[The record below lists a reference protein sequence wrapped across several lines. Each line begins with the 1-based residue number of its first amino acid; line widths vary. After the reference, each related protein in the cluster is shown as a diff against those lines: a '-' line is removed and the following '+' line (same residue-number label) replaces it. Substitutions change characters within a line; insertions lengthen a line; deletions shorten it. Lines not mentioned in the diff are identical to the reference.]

1 MNLSQV
7 LLESRRDDFLRMF
20 RDKFSDEQ
28 LKKVFTLSRQLAPNQ
43 KYLTFLG
50 NVVPTENFDESL
62 SKAEKVVEKFI
73 KYQQAL
79 ETRDINQFKS
89 LEEIITAINNHENK
103 VRRTVKSVDGAN
115 IVYEDDRFTVV
126 TPQTH
131 KASCYYGAGTK
142 WCTASMNGS
151 SHFDNYNVEGKLFY
165 ILDKKAKSN
174 DKYYKVAL
182 LQKYDGDKT
191 FYDAPDKAFTSG
203 WILGTPEYDEIQSAV
218 DKYINTNY
226 QREINIF
233 KDKEAAKVE
242 RERLRKVA
250 ERRRVAQLRIAA
262 DQRKEEDSWNLEGEP
277 DQEGLY
283 ANAVFEVMVDNYGV
297 VVEDDGE
304 EEDERE
310 GIYDLIP
317 SQYSHYNLATFEW
330 VGNDDT
336 GITFAVGTWDEVYEA
351 AKEYQQNLWDD
362 TGAEGWSKSFIES
375 HIDEQQVREY
385 FYDMFDDDVSNNY
398 ESYFDEDDLPLSDEQ
413 ESQIAKLKEEAEEL
427 DEITRNE
434 DDVYNEDEVELAED
448 RYNEID
454 SEITDIQSDPE
465 GEPTVEQIE
474 DVVNSRVDDAMYDII
489 QSMEEHMLSIDDYID
504 TDALFESAIDS
515 DGVGNSLSSYDGDDN
530 EVMIGDTWYHVF
542 RTE

>member
-7 LLESRRDDFLRMF
+7 LVESRKDDFLRMF

-28 LKKVFTLSRQLAPNQ
+28 LKKVFSLSRQLAPNQ
-43 KYLTFLG
+43 KFLTFLA
-50 NVVPTENFDESL
+50 NVIPTENFDESL

-79 ETRDINQFKS
+79 QQRDINQFKS

-103 VRRTVKSVDGAN
+103 VRRDVKSIDGAD

-142 WCTASMNGS
+142 WCTSSMNGS
-151 SHFDNYNVEGKLFY
+151 SHFDNYNVDGKLFY

-174 DKYYKVAL
+174 DQYYKVAL

-191 FYDAPDKAFTSG
+191 LYDAPDKSFTSG
-203 WILGTPEYDEIQSAV
+203 WILGTPEYDEIQNAV
-218 DKYINTNY
+218 DKYINANY

-242 RERLRKVA
+242 RERLRKLA
-250 ERRRVAQLRIAA
+250 ERRRIAQLRVDA
-262 DQRKEEDSWNLEGEP
+262 DERKEEDSWNLEDDP

-283 ANAVFEVMVDNYGV
+283 ANAVFEVMVNNYSV
-297 VVEDDGE
+297 SVDE
-304 EEDERE
+304 EEGES
-310 GIYDLIP
+310 IYDLIP
-317 SQYSHYNLATFEW
+317 SLYSHYDLPTFEW
-330 VGNDDT
+330 VGDDDI
-336 GITFAVGTWDEVYEA
+336 GITFAVGTWDEVWQA
-351 AKEYQQNLWDD
+351 AKESMETLWDD
-362 TGAEGWSKSFIES
+362 TGVDGWSTSFVES
-375 HIDEQQVREY
+375 HIDEDEVREY
-385 FYDMFDDDVSNNY
+385 FYDMFEDDVSNNY

-413 ESQIAKLKEEAEEL
+413 ESQVAKLKEEAEEL
-427 DEITRNE
+427 DEITKNE

-448 RYNEID
+448 RWNEID
-454 SEITDIQSDPE
+454 SEITDIESDPE
-465 GEPTVEQIE
+465 GEPTEEQIE
-474 DVVNSRVDDAMYDII
+474 DMTNSRVDDAMYDMVS
-489 QSMEEHMLSIDDYID
+489 SMTDYGLDISD
-504 TDALFESAIDS
+504 YVDKDALFESAIDS

-530 EVMIGDTWYHVF
+530 EVMIGDVWYHVF

>member
-7 LLESRRDDFLRMF
+7 LLESRKDDFLRMF

-43 KYLTFLG
+43 KFLTFLG

-191 FYDAPDKAFTSG
+191 FYDAPDKSFKDG
-203 WILGTPEYDEIQSAV
+203 WILGTPEYDEIQSAI

-250 ERRRVAQLRIAA
+250 ERRRVAQLRA
-262 DQRKEEDSWNLEGEP
+262 DAEERKLNDSWNLENEP
-277 DQEGLY
+277 DPQAME
-283 ANAVFEVMVDNYGV
+283 ANAVFEIMVDNYNV
-297 VVEDDGE
+297 SVDE
-304 EEDERE
+304 EEGES
-310 GIYDLIP
+310 IYDLIP
-317 SQYSHYNLATFEW
+317 SQYSHYDLPTFEW

-336 GITFAVGTWDEVYEA
+336 GITFAVGTWDEVWQA
-351 AKEYQQNLWDD
+351 AKEYMESLWDD
-362 TGAEGWSKSFIES
+362 QGADGWSNSFIES
-375 HIDEQQVREY
+375 HIDEQEVREY
-385 FYDMFDDDVSNNY
+385 FYDMFEDDVNNNY
-398 ESYFDEDDLPLSDEQ
+398 ESYFDTDELPLSDHQ
-413 ESQIAKLKEEAEEL
+413 ESQVAKLKEEAEEL
-427 DEITRNE
+427 DEITRNV

-448 RYNEID
+448 RWNEID
-454 SEITDIQSDPE
+454 DEITDIESDPE
-465 GEPTVEQIE
+465 GEPTEEQIE
-474 DVVNSRVDDAMYDII
+474 DMVNSRVDDVMYDMVA
-489 QSMEEHMLSIDDYID
+489 SMTDYGLDISD
-504 TDALFESAIDS
+504 YVDKDALFEAAIDS

>member
-7 LLESRRDDFLRMF
+7 LLESRKDDFLRMF

-43 KYLTFLG
+43 KFLTFLG
-50 NVVPTENFDESL
+50 KVIPTENFDESL

-79 ETRDINQFKS
+79 EQKDINQFKT
-89 LEEIITAINNHENK
+89 LDEIITAINNHENK
-103 VRRTVKSVDGAN
+103 VRRTVKSVDGADV
-115 IVYEDDRFTVV
+115 VYEDDRFTVV

-151 SHFDNYNVEGKLFY
+151 SHFDNYNVDGKLFY

-191 FYDAPDKAFTSG
+191 FYDAPDKSFTSG
-203 WILGTPEYDEIQSAV
+203 WILGTPEYDEIQNAIN
-218 DKYINTNY
+218 KYVNDNF

-233 KDKEAAKVE
+233 KDKEAAKLE

-250 ERRRVAQLRIAA
+250 ERRRVAQLRAEA
-262 DQRKEEDSWNLEGEP
+262 DERKEEDSWNLENEP
-277 DQEGLY
+277 DQEGVY

-297 VVEDDGE
+297 SVDE
-304 EEDERE
+304 EEGES
-310 GIYDLIP
+310 IYDLVP
-317 SQYSHYNLATFEW
+317 SQYSHYDLPTFEW
-330 VGNDDT
+330 VGDDDT
-336 GITFAVGTWDEVYEA
+336 GITFAVGTWDEAWQA
-351 AKEYQQNLWDD
+351 AKEYMEGLWDD
-362 TGAEGWSKSFIES
+362 QGADGWGNSFIES
-375 HIDEQQVREY
+375 HIDENEVREY
-385 FYDMFDDDVSNNY
+385 FYDMFEDDVNNNY
-398 ESYFDEDDLPLSDEQ
+398 ESYFDTDELPLSDQQ
-413 ESQIAKLKEEAEEL
+413 ESQVAKLKEEAEEL
-427 DEITRNE
+427 DEITKNV
-434 DDVYNEDEVELAED
+434 DDIYNEDEVELAED
-448 RYNEID
+448 RWNEID
-454 SEITDIQSDPE
+454 DEITDIESDPE
-465 GEPTVEQIE
+465 GEPTYEQIE
-474 DVVNSRVDDAMYDII
+474 DMVNSRVDDAMYDMMA
-489 QSMEEHMLSIDDYID
+489 SMTDYGLDISD
-504 TDALFESAIDS
+504 YVDKDALFESAIDS
-515 DGVGNSLSSYDGDDN
+515 DGVGNSLSGYDGDDN

>member
-7 LLESRRDDFLRMF
+7 LLESRKDDFLRMF

-28 LKKVFTLSRQLAPNQ
+28 LKKVFILSRQLAPNQ

-317 SQYSHYNLATFEW
+317 SQYSHYNLPTFEW

-530 EVMIGDTWYHVF
+530 EVMINDTWYHVF
-542 RTE
+542 RIE

>member
-7 LLESRRDDFLRMF
+7 LLESRKDDFLRMF

-165 ILDKKAKSN
+165 ILDKQAKSN

-191 FYDAPDKAFTSG
+191 FYDAPDKSFKDG
-203 WILGTPEYDEIQSAV
+203 WILGTPEYDEIQSAI

-262 DQRKEEDSWNLEGEP
+262 DQRKEEDSWNLENEP
-277 DQEGLY
+277 DQEGVY

-297 VVEDDGE
+297 SVDE
-304 EEDERE
+304 EEGES
-310 GIYDLIP
+310 IYDLVP
-317 SQYSHYNLATFEW
+317 SQYSHYDLPTFEW
-330 VGNDDT
+330 VGDDDT
-336 GITFAVGTWDEVYEA
+336 GITFAVGTWDEVWQA
-351 AKEYQQNLWDD
+351 AKEYMEGLWDD
-362 TGAEGWSKSFIES
+362 QGADGWSNSFVES
-375 HIDEQQVREY
+375 HIDEQEVREY
-385 FYDMFDDDVSNNY
+385 FYDMFSDDVNNNY
-398 ESYFDEDDLPLSDEQ
+398 ESYFDTDELPLSDEQ
-413 ESQIAKLKEEAEEL
+413 ESQVAKLKEEAEEL
-427 DEITRNE
+427 DEITKNV

-448 RYNEID
+448 RWNEID
-454 SEITDIQSDPE
+454 DEITDIESDPE
-465 GEPTVEQIE
+465 GEPTEEQIE
-474 DVVNSRVDDAMYDII
+474 DMVNSRVDDVMYDMMA
-489 QSMEEHMLSIDDYID
+489 SMSDYGLEISD
-504 TDALFESAIDS
+504 YVDKDALFEAAIDS

>member
-7 LLESRRDDFLRMF
+7 LLESRKDDFLRMF

-43 KYLTFLG
+43 KFLTFLG
-50 NVVPTENFDESL
+50 KVIPTENFDESL

-79 ETRDINQFKS
+79 EQKDINQFKS

-103 VRRTVKSVDGAN
+103 VRRTVKSVDGADV
-115 IVYEDDRFTVV
+115 VYEDDRFTVV

-151 SHFDNYNVEGKLFY
+151 SHFDNYNVDGKLFY

-191 FYDAPDKAFTSG
+191 FYDAPDKSFTSG
-203 WILGTPEYDEIQSAV
+203 WILGTPEYDEIQNTIN
-218 DKYINTNY
+218 KYVNDNF

-233 KDKEAAKVE
+233 KDKEAAKLE

-250 ERRRVAQLRIAA
+250 ERRRVAQLRAEA
-262 DQRKEEDSWNLEGEP
+262 DERKEEDSWNLENEP
-277 DQEGLY
+277 DQEGMY

-297 VVEDDGE
+297 SVDE
-304 EEDERE
+304 EEGES
-310 GIYDLIP
+310 IYDLVP
-317 SQYSHYNLATFEW
+317 SQYSHYDLPTFEW
-330 VGNDDT
+330 VGDDDT
-336 GITFAVGTWDEVYEA
+336 GITFAVGTWDEAWQA
-351 AKEYQQNLWDD
+351 AKEYMEGLWDD
-362 TGAEGWSKSFIES
+362 QGADGWGNSFIES
-375 HIDEQQVREY
+375 HIDENEVREY
-385 FYDMFDDDVSNNY
+385 FYDMFEDDVNNNY
-398 ESYFDEDDLPLSDEQ
+398 ESYFDTDELPLSDRQ
-413 ESQIAKLKEEAEEL
+413 ESQVAKLKEEAEEL
-427 DEITRNE
+427 DEITKNV
-434 DDVYNEDEVELAED
+434 DDIYNEDEVELAED
-448 RYNEID
+448 RWNEID
-454 SEITDIQSDPE
+454 DEITDIESDPE
-465 GEPTVEQIE
+465 GEPTYEQIE
-474 DVVNSRVDDAMYDII
+474 DMVNSRVDDAMYDMMA
-489 QSMEEHMLSIDDYID
+489 SMTDYGLDISD
-504 TDALFESAIDS
+504 YVDKDALFESAIDS
-515 DGVGNSLSSYDGDDN
+515 DGVGNSLGSYDGDDN

>member
-317 SQYSHYNLATFEW
+317 SQYSHYNLPTFEW

-454 SEITDIQSDPE
+454 SEIIDIQSDPE

-530 EVMIGDTWYHVF
+530 EVMINDTWYHVF

>member
-7 LLESRRDDFLRMF
+7 LLESRKDDFLRMF

-43 KYLTFLG
+43 KFLTFLG

-103 VRRTVKSVDGAN
+103 VRRTVKSVDGADV
-115 IVYEDDRFTVV
+115 VYEDDRFTVV

-151 SHFDNYNVEGKLFY
+151 SHFDNYNVDGKLFY

-191 FYDAPDKAFTSG
+191 FYDAPDKSFKDG
-203 WILGTPEYDEIQSAV
+203 WILGTPEYDEIQNAI

-250 ERRRVAQLRIAA
+250 ERRRIAQLRA
-262 DQRKEEDSWNLEGEP
+262 DAEERKLYDSWNLENEP
-277 DQEGLY
+277 DPQAME
-283 ANAVFEVMVDNYGV
+283 ANAVFEIMVDNYNV
-297 VVEDDGE
+297 SVDE
-304 EEDERE
+304 EEGES
-310 GIYDLIP
+310 IYDLIP
-317 SQYSHYNLATFEW
+317 SQYSHYDLPTFEW
-330 VGNDDT
+330 VGDDDT
-336 GITFAVGTWDEVYEA
+336 GITFAVGTWDEVWQA
-351 AKEYQQNLWDD
+351 AKEYMEGLWDD
-362 TGAEGWSKSFIES
+362 QGADGWSNSFIES
-375 HIDEQQVREY
+375 HIDEQEVREY
-385 FYDMFDDDVSNNY
+385 FYDMFEDDVNNNY
-398 ESYFDEDDLPLSDEQ
+398 ESYFDTDELPLSDHQ
-413 ESQIAKLKEEAEEL
+413 ESQVAKLKEEAEEL
-427 DEITRNE
+427 DEITRNV

-448 RYNEID
+448 RWNEID
-454 SEITDIQSDPE
+454 DEITDIESDPE
-465 GEPTVEQIE
+465 GEPTEEQIE
-474 DVVNSRVDDAMYDII
+474 DMVNSRVDDVMYDMVA
-489 QSMEEHMLSIDDYID
+489 SMTDYGLDISD
-504 TDALFESAIDS
+504 YVDKDALFEAAIDS
-515 DGVGNSLSSYDGDDN
+515 DGVGNSLSSYDGVDN

>member
-7 LLESRRDDFLRMF
+7 LLESRKDDFLRMF
-20 RDKFSDEQ
+20 RDKFSNEQ

-262 DQRKEEDSWNLEGEP
+262 DQRKEEDSWNLEGGP
-277 DQEGLY
+277 DDEGLY

-317 SQYSHYNLATFEW
+317 SQYSHYNLPTFEW

-454 SEITDIQSDPE
+454 SEIIDIQSDPE

-504 TDALFESAIDS
+504 TDSLFESAIDS

>member
-7 LLESRRDDFLRMF
+7 LLESRKDDFLRMF

-317 SQYSHYNLATFEW
+317 SQYSHYNLPTFEW

-454 SEITDIQSDPE
+454 SEIIDIQSDPE

-530 EVMIGDTWYHVF
+530 EVMINDTWYHVF
-542 RTE
+542 RIE

>member
-7 LLESRRDDFLRMF
+7 LLESRKDDFLRMF

-43 KYLTFLG
+43 KFLTFLG
-50 NVVPTENFDESL
+50 KVIPTENFDENL

-79 ETRDINQFKS
+79 QQKDINQFKT
-89 LEEIITAINNHENK
+89 LDEIITAINNHENK
-103 VRRTVKSVDGAN
+103 VRRTVKSVDGADV
-115 IVYEDDRFTVV
+115 VYEDDRFTVV

-151 SHFDNYNVEGKLFY
+151 SHFDNYNVDGKLFY

-191 FYDAPDKAFTSG
+191 FYDAPDKSFTSG
-203 WILGTPEYDEIQSAV
+203 WILGTPEYDEIQNAI

-233 KDKEAAKVE
+233 KDKEAARLE
-242 RERLRKVA
+242 RERLRRVA
-250 ERRRVAQLRIAA
+250 ERRRIAQLRA
-262 DQRKEEDSWNLEGEP
+262 DADERKEEDSWNLENEP
-277 DQEGLY
+277 DQQAIE
-283 ANAVFEVMVDNYGV
+283 ANAVFEVMVDEYGV
-297 VVEDDGE
+297 SVLE
-304 EEDERE
+304 EEGES
-310 GIYDLIP
+310 IYDLIP
-317 SQYSHYNLATFEW
+317 SQYNHYDLPTFEW
-330 VGNDDT
+330 VGDDDT
-336 GITFAVGTWDEVYEA
+336 GITFAVGTWDEVWQA
-351 AKEYQQNLWDD
+351 AKEYMEGLWDD
-362 TGAEGWSKSFIES
+362 QGADGWSSSFIES
-375 HIDEQQVREY
+375 HIDEQEVRDY
-385 FYDMFDDDVSNNY
+385 FYDMFEDDVNNNY
-398 ESYFDEDDLPLSDEQ
+398 ESYFDTDELPLSDEQ
-413 ESQIAKLKEEAEEL
+413 ESQVAKLKEEAEEL
-427 DEITRNE
+427 DEITRNV

-448 RYNEID
+448 RWNEID
-454 SEITDIQSDPE
+454 DEITYIESDPE
-465 GEPTVEQIE
+465 GEPTEEQIE
-474 DVVNSRVDDAMYDII
+474 DMVNSRVNDVMYDMMA
-489 QSMEEHMLSIDDYID
+489 SMTDYGLDISD
-504 TDALFESAIDS
+504 YVDKDALFESAIDS
-515 DGVGNSLSSYDGDDN
+515 DGVGNSLSSYDGVDN

>member
-7 LLESRRDDFLRMF
+7 LLESRKDDFLRMF

-43 KYLTFLG
+43 KFLTFLG
-50 NVVPTENFDESL
+50 KVIPTENFDESL

-79 ETRDINQFKS
+79 EQKDINQFKT
-89 LEEIITAINNHENK
+89 LDEIITAINNHENK
-103 VRRTVKSVDGAN
+103 VRRTVKSVDGADV
-115 IVYEDDRFTVV
+115 VYEDDRFTVV

-151 SHFDNYNVEGKLFY
+151 SHFDNYNVDGKLFY

-191 FYDAPDKAFTSG
+191 FYDAPDKSFTSG
-203 WILGTPEYDEIQSAV
+203 WILGTPEYDEIQNTIN
-218 DKYINTNY
+218 KYVNDNF

-233 KDKEAAKVE
+233 KDKEAAKLE

-250 ERRRVAQLRIAA
+250 ERRRVAQLRAEA
-262 DQRKEEDSWNLEGEP
+262 DERKEEDSWNLENEP
-277 DQEGLY
+277 DQEGVY

-297 VVEDDGE
+297 SVDE
-304 EEDERE
+304 EEGES
-310 GIYDLIP
+310 IYDLVP
-317 SQYSHYNLATFEW
+317 SQYSHYDLPTFEW
-330 VGNDDT
+330 VGDDDT
-336 GITFAVGTWDEVYEA
+336 GITFAVGTWDEVWQA
-351 AKEYQQNLWDD
+351 AKEYMEGLWDD
-362 TGAEGWSKSFIES
+362 QGADGWSNSFVES
-375 HIDEQQVREY
+375 HIDENEVREY
-385 FYDMFDDDVSNNY
+385 FYDMFEDDVNNNY
-398 ESYFDEDDLPLSDEQ
+398 ESYFDTDELPLSDQQ
-413 ESQIAKLKEEAEEL
+413 ESQVAKLKEEAEDL
-427 DEITRNE
+427 DEITKNV
-434 DDVYNEDEVELAED
+434 DDIYNEDEVELAED
-448 RYNEID
+448 RWNEID
-454 SEITDIQSDPE
+454 DEITDIESDPE
-465 GEPTVEQIE
+465 GEPTYEQIE
-474 DVVNSRVDDAMYDII
+474 DMVNSRVDDAMYDMMA
-489 QSMEEHMLSIDDYID
+489 SMTDYGLDISD
-504 TDALFESAIDS
+504 YVDKDALFESAIDS
-515 DGVGNSLSSYDGDDN
+515 DGVGNSLGSYDGDDN

>member
-7 LLESRRDDFLRMF
+7 LLESRKDDFLRMF

-43 KYLTFLG
+43 KFLTFLG
-50 NVVPTENFDESL
+50 KVIPTENFDESL

-79 ETRDINQFKS
+79 QQKDINQFKT
-89 LEEIITAINNHENK
+89 LDEIITAINNHENK
-103 VRRTVKSVDGAN
+103 VRRTVKSVDGADV
-115 IVYEDDRFTVV
+115 VYEDDRFTVV

-151 SHFDNYNVEGKLFY
+151 THFDNYNVDGKLFY

-191 FYDAPDKAFTSG
+191 FYDAPDKSFKDG
-203 WILGTPEYDEIQSAV
+203 WILGTPEYDEIQNAI

-250 ERRRVAQLRIAA
+250 ERRRIAQLRA
-262 DQRKEEDSWNLEGEP
+262 DADERKLDDSWNLENEP
-277 DQEGLY
+277 DQEGVY
-283 ANAVFEVMVDNYGV
+283 ANAVFEVMVDEYGV
-297 VVEDDGE
+297 SVDE
-304 EEDERE
+304 EEGES
-310 GIYDLIP
+310 IYDLIP
-317 SQYSHYNLATFEW
+317 SQYSHYDLPTFEW
-330 VGNDDT
+330 VGDDDT
-336 GITFAVGTWDEVYEA
+336 GITFAVGTWDEVWQA
-351 AKEYQQNLWDD
+351 AKEYMEGLWDD
-362 TGAEGWSKSFIES
+362 QGADGWSNSFVES
-375 HIDEQQVREY
+375 HIDESEVRDW
-385 FYDMFDDDVSNNY
+385 FYDMFEEDVNNNY
-398 ESYFDEDDLPLSDEQ
+398 EVYFDDDLPLSDEQ
-413 ESQIAKLKEEAEEL
+413 ESQIAKLKEEQEEL
-427 DEITRNE
+427 DEITRNV
-434 DDVYNEDEVELAED
+434 DDIYNEDEVELAED
-448 RYNEID
+448 RWNEID
-454 SEITDIQSDPE
+454 DEITYIESDPE
-465 GEPTVEQIE
+465 GEPTEEQIE
-474 DVVNSRVDDAMYDII
+474 DMVNSRVDDAMYDMVA
-489 QSMEEHMLSIDDYID
+489 SMTDYGLDISD
-504 TDALFESAIDS
+504 YVDQDALFESAIDS
-515 DGVGNSLSSYDGDDN
+515 DGVGNSLSSYDGLDN

>member
-297 VVEDDGE
+297 VVGDDGE

-310 GIYDLIP
+310 SIYDLIP
-317 SQYSHYNLATFEW
+317 SQYSHYNLPTFEW
-330 VGNDDT
+330 VGNDET

-454 SEITDIQSDPE
+454 SEIIDIQSDPE

-504 TDALFESAIDS
+504 TDSLFESAIDS

-530 EVMIGDTWYHVF
+530 EVMINDTWYHVF

>member
-7 LLESRRDDFLRMF
+7 LLESRKDDFLRMF

-43 KYLTFLG
+43 KFLTFLG
-50 NVVPTENFDESL
+50 KVIPTENFDENL

-79 ETRDINQFKS
+79 QQKDINQFKT
-89 LEEIITAINNHENK
+89 LDEIITAINNHENK
-103 VRRTVKSVDGAN
+103 VRRTVKSVDGADV
-115 IVYEDDRFTVV
+115 VYEDDRFTVV

-151 SHFDNYNVEGKLFY
+151 SHFDNYNVDGKLFY

-191 FYDAPDKAFTSG
+191 FYDAPDKSFKDG
-203 WILGTPEYDEIQSAV
+203 WILGTPEYDEIQNAI

-233 KDKEAAKVE
+233 KDKEAARLE
-242 RERLRKVA
+242 RERLRRVA
-250 ERRRVAQLRIAA
+250 ERRRIAQLRA
-262 DQRKEEDSWNLEGEP
+262 DADERKEEDSWNLENEP
-277 DQEGLY
+277 DQQAIE
-283 ANAVFEVMVDNYGV
+283 ANAVFEVMVDEYGV
-297 VVEDDGE
+297 SVDE
-304 EEDERE
+304 EEGES
-310 GIYDLIP
+310 IYDLIP
-317 SQYSHYNLATFEW
+317 SQYNHYDLPTFEW
-330 VGNDDT
+330 VGDDDT
-336 GITFAVGTWDEVYEA
+336 GITFAVGTWDEVWQA
-351 AKEYQQNLWDD
+351 AKEYMEGLWDD
-362 TGAEGWSKSFIES
+362 QGADGWSSSFIES
-375 HIDEQQVREY
+375 HIDEQEVRDY
-385 FYDMFDDDVSNNY
+385 FYDMFEDDVNNNY
-398 ESYFDEDDLPLSDEQ
+398 ESYFDTDELPLSDEQ
-413 ESQIAKLKEEAEEL
+413 ESQVAKLKEEAEEL
-427 DEITRNE
+427 DEITRNV

-448 RYNEID
+448 RWNEID
-454 SEITDIQSDPE
+454 DEITYIESDPE
-465 GEPTVEQIE
+465 GEPTEEQIE
-474 DVVNSRVDDAMYDII
+474 DMVNSRVNDVMYDMMA
-489 QSMEEHMLSIDDYID
+489 SMTDYGLDISD
-504 TDALFESAIDS
+504 YVDKDALFESAIDS
-515 DGVGNSLSSYDGDDN
+515 DGVGNSLSSYDGLDN

>member
-1 MNLSQV
+1 MSLSQV
-7 LLESRRDDFLRMF
+7 LLESRKDDFLRMF
-20 RDKFSDEQ
+20 RNKFSDEQ
-28 LKKVFTLSRQLAPNQ
+28 LKKVFSLSRQLAPNQ
-43 KYLTFLG
+43 KFLTFLG
-50 NVVPTENFDESL
+50 NVIPTENFDESL

-79 ETRDINQFKS
+79 QQRDINQFKS

-151 SHFDNYNVEGKLFY
+151 SHFDNYNVDGKLFY

-191 FYDAPDKAFTSG
+191 FYDAPDKSFTSG
-203 WILGTPEYDEIQSAV
+203 WILGTPEYDEIQNAIN
-218 DKYINTNY
+218 KYVNDNF

-233 KDKEAAKVE
+233 KDKEAARLE

-250 ERRRVAQLRIAA
+250 ERRRVAQLRAEA
-262 DQRKEEDSWNLEGEP
+262 DERKEEDSWNLENEP

-283 ANAVFEVMVDNYGV
+283 ANAVFEIMVDNYNV
-297 VVEDDGE
+297 SVDE
-304 EEDERE
+304 EEGES
-310 GIYDLIP
+310 IYDLVP
-317 SQYSHYNLATFEW
+317 SQYSHYDLPTFEW
-330 VGNDDT
+330 VGDDDT
-336 GITFAVGTWDEVYEA
+336 GITFAVGTWDEVWQA
-351 AKEYQQNLWDD
+351 AKEYMEGLWDD
-362 TGAEGWSKSFIES
+362 QGADGWSNSFIES
-375 HIDEQQVREY
+375 HIDEQEVREY
-385 FYDMFDDDVSNNY
+385 FYDMFEDDVNNNY
-398 ESYFDEDDLPLSDEQ
+398 ESYFDTDDLPLSDEQ
-413 ESQIAKLKEEAEEL
+413 ESQVAKLKEEAEEL
-427 DEITRNE
+427 DEITKNV
-434 DDVYNEDEVELAED
+434 DDIYNEDEVELAED
-448 RYNEID
+448 RWNEID
-454 SEITDIQSDPE
+454 DEITDIESDPE
-465 GEPTVEQIE
+465 GEPTEEQIE
-474 DVVNSRVDDAMYDII
+474 DMTNSRVDDAMYDMMG
-489 QSMEEHMLSIDDYID
+489 SMADYGLDISD
-504 TDALFESAIDS
+504 YVDKDALFESAIDS
-515 DGVGNSLSSYDGDDN
+515 DGVGNSLGSYDGDDN

>member
-7 LLESRRDDFLRMF
+7 LLESRKDDFLRMF

-43 KYLTFLG
+43 KFLTFLG

-191 FYDAPDKAFTSG
+191 FYDAPDKSFKDG
-203 WILGTPEYDEIQSAV
+203 WILGTPEYDEIQSAI

-250 ERRRVAQLRIAA
+250 ERRRIAQLRA
-262 DQRKEEDSWNLEGEP
+262 DAEERKLNDSWNLENEP
-277 DQEGLY
+277 DPQAME
-283 ANAVFEVMVDNYGV
+283 ANAVFEIMVDNYNV
-297 VVEDDGE
+297 SVDE
-304 EEDERE
+304 EEGES
-310 GIYDLIP
+310 IYDLIP
-317 SQYSHYNLATFEW
+317 SQYSHYDLPTFEW

-336 GITFAVGTWDEVYEA
+336 GITFAVGTWDEVWQA
-351 AKEYQQNLWDD
+351 AKEYMESLWDD
-362 TGAEGWSKSFIES
+362 QGPDGWSNSFIES
-375 HIDEQQVREY
+375 HIDEQEVREY
-385 FYDMFDDDVSNNY
+385 FYDMFEDDVNNNY
-398 ESYFDEDDLPLSDEQ
+398 ESYFDTDELPLSDHQ
-413 ESQIAKLKEEAEEL
+413 ESQVAKLKEEAEEL
-427 DEITRNE
+427 DEITRNV

-448 RYNEID
+448 RWNEID
-454 SEITDIQSDPE
+454 DEITDIESDPE
-465 GEPTVEQIE
+465 GEPTEEQIE
-474 DVVNSRVDDAMYDII
+474 DMVNSRVDDVMYDMVA
-489 QSMEEHMLSIDDYID
+489 SMTDYGLDISD
-504 TDALFESAIDS
+504 YVDKDALFEAAIDS

>member
-7 LLESRRDDFLRMF
+7 LLESRKDDFLRMF

-43 KYLTFLG
+43 KFLTFLG

-203 WILGTPEYDEIQSAV
+203 WILGTPEYDEIQSAIN
-218 DKYINTNY
+218 KYINTNY

-250 ERRRVAQLRIAA
+250 ERRRVAQLRA
-262 DQRKEEDSWNLEGEP
+262 DAEERKEEDSWNLENEP
-277 DQEGLY
+277 DQEGKY
-283 ANAVFEVMVDNYGV
+283 ANAVFEIMVDNYNV
-297 VVEDDGE
+297 SVDE
-304 EEDERE
+304 EEGES
-310 GIYDLIP
+310 IYDLIP
-317 SQYSHYNLATFEW
+317 SQYSHYDLPTFEW
-330 VGNDDT
+330 VGDDDT
-336 GITFAVGTWDEVYEA
+336 GITFAVGTWDEVWQA
-351 AKEYQQNLWDD
+351 AKEYMEGLWDD
-362 TGAEGWSKSFIES
+362 QGADGWSNSFIES
-375 HIDEQQVREY
+375 YIDEQEVREY
-385 FYDMFDDDVSNNY
+385 FYDMFQDDVNNNY
-398 ESYFDEDDLPLSDEQ
+398 ESYFDTDELPLSDHQ
-413 ESQIAKLKEEAEEL
+413 ESQVAKLKEEAEEL
-427 DEITRNE
+427 DEITRNV

-448 RYNEID
+448 RWNEID
-454 SEITDIQSDPE
+454 DEITDIESDPE
-465 GEPTVEQIE
+465 GEPTEEQIE
-474 DVVNSRVDDAMYDII
+474 GMVNSRVDDVMYDMVA
-489 QSMEEHMLSIDDYID
+489 SMTDYGLDISD
-504 TDALFESAIDS
+504 YVDKDALFESAIDS

>member
-7 LLESRRDDFLRMF
+7 LLESRKDDFLRMF

-43 KYLTFLG
+43 KFLTFLG
-50 NVVPTENFDESL
+50 KVIPTENFDESL

-79 ETRDINQFKS
+79 EQKDINQFKT
-89 LEEIITAINNHENK
+89 LDEIITAINNHENK
-103 VRRTVKSVDGAN
+103 VRRTVKSVDGADV
-115 IVYEDDRFTVV
+115 VYEDDRFTVV

-151 SHFDNYNVEGKLFY
+151 SHFDNYNVDGKLFY

-191 FYDAPDKAFTSG
+191 FYDAPDKSFTSG
-203 WILGTPEYDEIQSAV
+203 WILGTPEYDEIQNAIN
-218 DKYINTNY
+218 KYVNDNF

-233 KDKEAAKVE
+233 KDKEAAKLE

-250 ERRRVAQLRIAA
+250 ERRRVAQLRAEA
-262 DQRKEEDSWNLEGEP
+262 DERKEEDSWNLENEP
-277 DQEGLY
+277 DQEGVY

-297 VVEDDGE
+297 SVDE
-304 EEDERE
+304 EEGES
-310 GIYDLIP
+310 IYDLVP
-317 SQYSHYNLATFEW
+317 SQYSHYDLPTFEW
-330 VGNDDT
+330 VGDDDT
-336 GITFAVGTWDEVYEA
+336 GITFAVGTWDEAWQA
-351 AKEYQQNLWDD
+351 AKEYMEGLWDD
-362 TGAEGWSKSFIES
+362 QGTDGWSNSFIES
-375 HIDEQQVREY
+375 HIDENEVREY
-385 FYDMFDDDVSNNY
+385 FYDMFEDDVNNNY
-398 ESYFDEDDLPLSDEQ
+398 ESYFDTDELPLSDQQ
-413 ESQIAKLKEEAEEL
+413 ESQVAKLKEEAEEL
-427 DEITRNE
+427 DEITKNV
-434 DDVYNEDEVELAED
+434 DDIYNEDEVELAED
-448 RYNEID
+448 RWNEIND
-454 SEITDIQSDPE
+454 EITDIESDPE
-465 GEPTVEQIE
+465 GEPTYEQIE
-474 DVVNSRVDDAMYDII
+474 DMTNSRVDDAMYDMMA
-489 QSMEEHMLSIDDYID
+489 SMTDYGLDISD
-504 TDALFESAIDS
+504 YVDKDALFESAIDS
-515 DGVGNSLSSYDGDDN
+515 DGVGNSLGSYDGDDN

>member
-1 MNLSQV
+1 MSLSQV
-7 LLESRRDDFLRMF
+7 LLESRKDDFLRMF

-43 KYLTFLG
+43 KFLTFLG

-103 VRRTVKSVDGAN
+103 VRRTVKSVDGADV
-115 IVYEDDRFTVV
+115 VYEDDRFTVV

-151 SHFDNYNVEGKLFY
+151 SHFDNYNVDGKLFY

-191 FYDAPDKAFTSG
+191 FYDAPDKSFTSG
-203 WILGTPEYDEIQSAV
+203 WILGTPEYDEIQNAIN
-218 DKYINTNY
+218 KYVNDNF

-250 ERRRVAQLRIAA
+250 ERRRIAQLRAEA
-262 DQRKEEDSWNLEGEP
+262 DERKEEDSWNLENEP
-277 DQEGLY
+277 NQEGLY
-283 ANAVFEVMVDNYGV
+283 ANAVFEIMVDNYNV
-297 VVEDDGE
+297 SVDE
-304 EEDERE
+304 EEGES
-310 GIYDLIP
+310 IYDLIP
-317 SQYSHYNLATFEW
+317 SQYSHYDLPTFEW
-330 VGNDDT
+330 VGDDDT
-336 GITFAVGTWDEVYEA
+336 GITFAVGTWDEVWQA
-351 AKEYQQNLWDD
+351 AKEYMEGLWDD
-362 TGAEGWSKSFIES
+362 QGADGWSNSFIES
-375 HIDEQQVREY
+375 HIDENEVREY
-385 FYDMFDDDVSNNY
+385 FYDMFEDDVNNNY
-398 ESYFDEDDLPLSDEQ
+398 ESYFDTDDLPLSDEQ
-413 ESQIAKLKEEAEEL
+413 ESQVAKLKEEAEEL
-427 DEITRNE
+427 DEITKNV
-434 DDVYNEDEVELAED
+434 DDIYNEDEVELAED
-448 RYNEID
+448 RWNEID
-454 SEITDIQSDPE
+454 DEITDIESDPE
-465 GEPTVEQIE
+465 GEPTEEQIE
-474 DVVNSRVDDAMYDII
+474 DMTNSRVDDAMYDMMG
-489 QSMEEHMLSIDDYID
+489 SMTDYGLDISEYVD
-504 TDALFESAIDS
+504 KDALFESAIDS
-515 DGVGNSLSSYDGDDN
+515 DGVGNSLGSYDGDDN

>member
-7 LLESRRDDFLRMF
+7 LLESRKDDFLRMF

-43 KYLTFLG
+43 KFLTFLG
-50 NVVPTENFDESL
+50 KVIPTENFDESL

-79 ETRDINQFKS
+79 EQKDINQFKS

-103 VRRTVKSVDGAN
+103 VRRTVKSVDGADV
-115 IVYEDDRFTVV
+115 VYEDDRFTVV

-151 SHFDNYNVEGKLFY
+151 SHFDNYNVDGKLFY

-191 FYDAPDKAFTSG
+191 FYDAPDKSFTSG
-203 WILGTPEYDEIQSAV
+203 WILGTPEYDEIQNTIN
-218 DKYINTNY
+218 KYVNDNF

-233 KDKEAAKVE
+233 KDKEAAKLE

-250 ERRRVAQLRIAA
+250 ERRRVAQLRAEA
-262 DQRKEEDSWNLEGEP
+262 DERKEEDSWNLENEP
-277 DQEGLY
+277 DQEGVY

-297 VVEDDGE
+297 SVDE
-304 EEDERE
+304 EEGES
-310 GIYDLIP
+310 IYDLVP
-317 SQYSHYNLATFEW
+317 SQYSHYDLPTFEW
-330 VGNDDT
+330 IGDDDT
-336 GITFAVGTWDEVYEA
+336 GITFAVGTWDEVWQA
-351 AKEYQQNLWDD
+351 AKEYMEGLWDD
-362 TGAEGWSKSFIES
+362 QGADGWSNSFVES
-375 HIDEQQVREY
+375 HIDENEVREY
-385 FYDMFDDDVSNNY
+385 FYDMFEDDVNNNY
-398 ESYFDEDDLPLSDEQ
+398 ESYFDTDELPLSDQQ
-413 ESQIAKLKEEAEEL
+413 ESQVAKLKEEAEEL
-427 DEITRNE
+427 DEITKNV
-434 DDVYNEDEVELAED
+434 DDIYNEDEVELAED
-448 RYNEID
+448 RWNEIND
-454 SEITDIQSDPE
+454 EITDIESDPE
-465 GEPTVEQIE
+465 GEPTYEQIE
-474 DVVNSRVDDAMYDII
+474 DMTNSRVDDAMYDMMA
-489 QSMEEHMLSIDDYID
+489 SMTDYGLDISD
-504 TDALFESAIDS
+504 YVDKDALFESAIDS
-515 DGVGNSLSSYDGDDN
+515 DGVGNSLGSYDGVDN